1 MVEHFLGKEEVM
13 GSSPVNST
21 MKIFFYMNFDTTFWL
36 LISFIILCVA
46 GFKKIKALIK
56 DGMEKYSKTVI
67 ESIENAENGR
77 NASDLKLTALKNET
91 VEIEETC
98 KKIKNAAIF
107 EIERLE
113 KEMKNKISSYL
124 TFKERYM
131 EEKITIYSREKTS
144 QIKKQVLNA
153 SITVLTKY
161 LQEKKT
167 TNQMNQAIIL
177 QILENNFTKTNEQ
190 PHQ

>member
-1 MVEHFLGKEEVM
+1 
-13 GSSPVNST
+13 
-21 MKIFFYMNFDTTFWL
+21 MNFDTTFWL
-36 LISFIILCVA
+36 LISFIVFCIA
-46 GFKKIKALIK
+46 GFKKVKSLIK
-56 DGMEKYSKTVI
+56 NGIEKYSQTVN

-77 NASDLKLTALKNET
+77 NESDSELASLKNKT
-91 VEIEETC
+91 TEIEETC
-98 KKIKNAAIF
+98 KKIKNAAVF

-124 TFKERYM
+124 SFKERYM

-153 SITVLTKY
+153 SIEVLTKY
-161 LQEKKT
+161 LQDKKT
-167 TNQMNQAIIL
+167 TNQMNQAVIL

>member
-1 MVEHFLGKEEVM
+1 
-13 GSSPVNST
+13 
-21 MKIFFYMNFDTTFWL
+21 MNFDTTFWL

-56 DGMEKYSKTVI
+56 AGVAKYSQTVI

-77 NASDLKLTALKNET
+77 NESNLELTALKNKT
-91 VEIEETC
+91 IEIEETC
-98 KKIKNAAIF
+98 RKIKNSAIF

-124 TFKERYM
+124 SFKERYM
-131 EEKITIYSREKTS
+131 EEKIKIYSREKTS

-153 SITVLTKY
+153 SIEVLTKY
-161 LQEKKT
+161 LQDKKT